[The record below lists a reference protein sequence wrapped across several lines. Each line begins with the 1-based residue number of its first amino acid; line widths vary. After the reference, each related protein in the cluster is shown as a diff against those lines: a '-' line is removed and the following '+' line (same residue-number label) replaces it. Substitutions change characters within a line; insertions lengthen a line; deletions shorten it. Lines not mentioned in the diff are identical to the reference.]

1 MADQG
6 TLAGTFVEPK
16 GTILSVAG
24 GAMNGQVGFELIA
37 GSEKAMADSS
47 PLPEGAIAYLG
58 VTNAAAVLFHAK
70 RGLFGPK
77 STDRIV
83 ATAARSEIVG
93 ASLQG
98 VRLGSLLT
106 VSFRDGSSWQFD
118 IPKIHK
124 KGAQQIVALL
134 SGRPVV

>member
-1 MADQG
+1 MPDQG

-16 GTILSVAG
+16 GTILSVAA
-24 GAMNGQVGFELIA
+24 GAMNGQVGFELVA
-37 GSEKAMADSS
+37 GAEKAMVDSS
-47 PLPEGAIAYLG
+47 PVPEGAIAYLG
-58 VTNAAAVLFHAK
+58 ITADAAVLFHA
-70 RGLFGPK
+70 RRSLFSPK
-77 STDRIV
+77 STDQIV

-93 ASLQG
+93 ATLEG

-106 VSFRDGSSWQFD
+106 VSFRDGSTWQFD